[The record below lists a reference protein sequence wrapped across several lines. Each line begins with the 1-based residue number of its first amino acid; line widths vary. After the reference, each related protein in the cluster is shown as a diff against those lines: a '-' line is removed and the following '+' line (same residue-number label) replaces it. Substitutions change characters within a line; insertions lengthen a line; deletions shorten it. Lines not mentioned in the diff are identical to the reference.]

1 MYVCAKSP
9 NTLGDEKSLKD
20 HVQKIFD
27 ENEKVYGTRKL
38 KVELE
43 KSGEIVSRRRIG
55 RLMRELGLVSVYT
68 IAQFRVHKATC
79 NEDPVSNLLNREF
92 RSTAPRTTIVSD
104 LTYVRVGTQWN
115 YICLLT
121 DLFNR
126 EIIGYSCGRY
136 KDADLVLRAFSKVK
150 GSLEDVQLFHTD
162 RGSEFKNEKI
172 NEVLK
177 VFHIQRSLSMKGC
190 PYDNA
195 VAEATVKLIK
205 MEFVYPRRFAT
216 LDQLETELE
225 RFLSWFNTKR
235 IHSTLGYL
243 SPVEYKTI
251 ALNNF
256 V

>member
-1 MYVCAKSP
+1 M
-9 NTLGDEKSLKD
+9 LE
-20 HVQKIFD
+20 IFN
-27 ENEKVYGTRKL
+27 ENEKAYGTRKL
-38 KVELE
+38 KVELA
-43 KSGEIVSRRRIG
+43 KVGKMASRRRIG
-55 RLMRELGLVSVYT
+55 RWMRELGLVSVYT

-79 NEDPVSNLLNREF
+79 NEDLVPNLLNREF
-92 RSTAPRTTIVSD
+92 RTTAPRTTIVSD
-104 LTYVRVGTQWN
+104 LTYVRVGNQWN

-136 KDADLVLRAFSKVK
+136 KDAELVLRAFAKVK
-150 GSLEDVQLFHTD
+150 GSLEDVLCFHTD
-162 RGSEFKNEKI
+162 RASEFKNEKI
-172 NEVLK
+172 NDVLK
-177 VFHIQRSLSMKGC
+177 AFHIQRSLSMKGC

-195 VAEATVKLIK
+195 VAEATYKLIK

-216 LDQLETELE
+216 LSQLEIELE
-225 RFLSWFNTKR
+225 RYLYWFNTKR

-243 SPVEYKTI
+243 SPVEYKSI

>member
-1 MYVCAKSP
+1 MYVCAQSP
-9 NTLGDEKSLKD
+9 KTHGDEKALKD
-20 HVQKIFD
+20 HVQKIFN

-55 RLMRELGLVSVYT
+55 RIMRELGLISVYT
-68 IAQFRVHKATC
+68 IAQFRVHEPTC
-79 NEDPVSNLLNREF
+79 NEDPASNRLNREF
-92 RSTAPRTTIVSD
+92 KTSVPRTAVVSD
-104 LTYVRVGTQWN
+104 LTYVRVGNQWN

-136 KDADLVLRAFSKVK
+136 KDADLVLRAFAKVK

-216 LDQLETELE
+216 LDQLEIELE
-225 RFLSWFNTKR
+225 RYLSWFNTKR